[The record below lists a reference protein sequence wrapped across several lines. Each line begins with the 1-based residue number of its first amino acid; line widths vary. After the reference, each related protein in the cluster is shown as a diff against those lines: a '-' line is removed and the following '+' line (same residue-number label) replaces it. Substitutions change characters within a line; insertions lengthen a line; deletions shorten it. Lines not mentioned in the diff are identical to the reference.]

1 MLKLPKGLKKKK
13 KGKKSKKDQE
23 LFTEEELEQYRR
35 EHQAQASSALNS
47 AAPSDSED
55 QPGEKSGENDEE
67 WSKFAAL
74 TTGIDTVLKKTQEDL
89 DRIKEVSFFQKV
101 PTKVQLEAQE
111 REEQLRREQEE
122 QEKAREAAK
131 EAEEKRAAEELINA
145 VVELSDS
152 EPNSEVE
159 EDIFDTN
166 YIDAI
171 ASGELPIA
179 YVPESPVLE
188 SFEGP
193 DPFDTSYAEKVIKGP
208 EVSKRGK
215 KIVNIGA
222 AVEVLTGRVETVST
236 AKSSAGPRRGPQN
249 LLLESFDDAQA
260 DGEEAKPTTESSA
273 PQETVLTLLD
283 DTDELTS
290 DAPIDLSV
298 SLHIALQKEQEAK
311 KEQEPEPNEPEF
323 DLDEFDDLKK
333 REPAVEGDNFA
344 LLVGEASLD
353 GTKKPGRPPPPRPS
367 TGPRIPNAPAGL
379 ENDDADDKDDF
390 AADDPFDTG
399 FVERVLPATAKED
412 DDFDPR
418 ADEGPEVEDDFDFDP
433 RAGDDRT
440 TEPIC
445 VKTPDLFSAEENS
458 QLQVSGG
465 LTKDLLSGSNTDL
478 TNIAQTPLEVL
489 ATDGNSAF
497 DVDPFDTS
505 AVNSIVA
512 PGKTELKFLEEEL
525 LAGEPVGIHHS
536 LSDPDF
542 DPRGGDSE
550 PDKEADDSASIAQ
563 RKSSLCLQIN
573 GSTKNKTVLFVVPDS
588 DLLKIEGDHSVTKKP
603 LTPYYNR
610 ESSIPESEDI
620 DPFDTSFVPSTAP
633 TQVEINLIEQELN
646 NATLKH
652 SLSDPDFDPRAC
664 TPIQKPSATQQPRAD
679 LLDTHEHYN
688 QKVLT
693 PATESK
699 PEEIDPFDT
708 SIAVNIQ
715 PGRTELKL
723 LEDELIPA
731 AAVNENPNTDF
742 LSDSQ
747 ETGAIFVKV
756 LTPQA
761 SNSIDETDIDPFDT
775 SFANDLGPG
784 KTEIKLL
791 ENELIHN

>member
-13 KGKKSKKDQE
+13 KGKKSKKDKE

-55 QPGEKSGENDEE
+55 QPAGEKPSENDEE

-89 DRIKEVSFFQKV
+89 DRIKGSSFFQKV
-101 PTKVQLEAQE
+101 PTKVELEAKE

-122 QEKAREAAK
+122 RELAEAAAK
-131 EAEEKRAAEELINA
+131 EAEEKKAAEELINA

-152 EPNSEVE
+152 EPHSEVE

-166 YIDAI
+166 YTDAI
-171 ASGELPIA
+171 ASGELPLA
-179 YVPESPVLE
+179 YVPESPELE
-188 SFEGP
+188 SFAGP

-222 AVEVLTGRVETVST
+222 AVEVLTGRVESVSSKT
-236 AKSSAGPRRGPQN
+236 SSRRPRRGPKN

-260 DGEEAKPTTESSA
+260 DGEDGFAAENSA
-273 PQETVLTLLD
+273 PQPSKLTLLD
-283 DTDELTS
+283 DTDELPN

-298 SLHIALQKEQEAK
+298 SLHLALQKEQEAK
-311 KEQEPEPNEPEF
+311 KEQEPVKEEPEF
-323 DLDEFDDLKK
+323 NLDEFDDLKK
-333 REPAVEGDNFA
+333 REPAVEGDNYK
-344 LLVGEASLD
+344 LLVGEPDLD
-353 GTKKPGRPPPPRPS
+353 GSKKPSRPPPPRPS
-367 TGPRIPNAPAGL
+367 TGPHFPDAV
-379 ENDDADDKDDF
+379 DADDELDLD
-390 AADDPFDTG
+390 ADDPFDTG

-418 ADEGPEVEDDFDFDP
+418 AGEEEEDDDFDFDP
-433 RAGDDRT
+433 RAGDESSAAVVR
-440 TEPIC
+440 
-445 VKTPDLFSAEENS
+445 VKTPDLFSAEDNA
-458 QLQVSGG
+458 QLQVSGA
-465 LTKDLLSGSNTDL
+465 LTKDLLSGSNTDITDL
-478 TNIAQTPLEVL
+478 AQTPLEVL
-489 ATDGNSAF
+489 SAGVNSAEF
-497 DVDPFDTS
+497 VDPFDTS

-525 LAGEPVGIHHS
+525 LADRPTGLKHS
-536 LSDPDF
+536 LSDQDF
-542 DPRGGDSE
+542 DPRADSE
-550 PDKEADDSASIAQ
+550 PSKQTEEVSSIAQ

-573 GSTKNKTVLFVVPDS
+573 GAAKNKSVVFAVPVS
-588 DLLKIEGDHSVTKKP
+588 DLLKIDGDHSITKKP
-603 LTPYYNR
+603 LTPYYSR
-610 ESSIPESEDI
+610 ESSIPESEAV
-620 DPFDTSFVPSTAP
+620 DPFDTSFVPNSEP
-633 TQVEINLIEQELN
+633 TQVELNLIEQELN
-646 NATLKH
+646 NVTIKH
-652 SLSDPDFDPRAC
+652 SLSDPDFDPRAI
-664 TPIQKPSATQQPRAD
+664 TPIEQIPQSSSHQPKSD
-679 LLDTHEHYN
+679 LLGIDEHHHSH
-688 QKVLT
+688 KVLT
-693 PATESK
+693 PAKDVE

-715 PGRTELKL
+715 PGRAELKL
-723 LEDELIPA
+723 IEDELIPA
-731 AAVNENPNTDF
+731 PVPVANPDI

-747 ETGAIFVKV
+747 DGGAFFVKV

-761 SNSIDETDIDPFDT
+761 SNSIDEADIDPFDT

-791 ENELIHN
+791 ENELIDN

>member
-55 QPGEKSGENDEE
+55 QPAGEKSSENDEE

-89 DRIKEVSFFQKV
+89 DRIKGSSFFQKV
-101 PTKVQLEAQE
+101 PTKVELEAKE
-111 REEQLRREQEE
+111 REEQHRREQEE
-122 QEKAREAAK
+122 REKAEAAAK
-131 EAEEKRAAEELINA
+131 EAEEKKAAEELINA

-166 YIDAI
+166 YTDAI

-179 YVPESPVLE
+179 YIPESPVLE
-188 SFEGP
+188 SFDGP
-193 DPFDTSYAEKVIKGP
+193 DPFDTAYAEKVIKGP

-222 AVEVLTGRVETVST
+222 AVEVLTGRVESVSSKAST
-236 AKSSAGPRRGPQN
+236 RRPRRGPKN

-260 DGEEAKPTTESSA
+260 DGEDGQLAGEDSA
-273 PQETVLTLLD
+273 PQQPELTLLD
-283 DTDELTS
+283 DTDELPN

-298 SLHIALQKEQEAK
+298 SLHLALQKEQEAK
-311 KEQEPEPNEPEF
+311 KEQEPAEPEF
-323 DLDEFDDLKK
+323 NLDEFDDLKK
-333 REPAVEGDNFA
+333 REPAVEGDNFK
-344 LLVGEASLD
+344 LLVGEPDQEGS
-353 GTKKPGRPPPPRPS
+353 KKPSRPPPPRPS
-367 TGPRIPNAPAGL
+367 TGPHIPDAA
-379 ENDDADDKDDF
+379 DADDELDLD
-390 AADDPFDTG
+390 ADDPFDTG

-418 ADEGPEVEDDFDFDP
+418 AGEAEEDDDFDFDP
-433 RAGDDRT
+433 RAGD
-440 TEPIC
+440 EPSATVTR
-445 VKTPDLFSAEENS
+445 VKTPDLFSAEENA
-458 QLQVSGG
+458 QLQVSGA
-465 LTKDLLSGSNTDL
+465 LTKDLLSGSNTDITDL
-478 TNIAQTPLEVL
+478 AQTPLEVL
-489 ATDGNSAF
+489 ATGANSEEF
-497 DVDPFDTS
+497 VDPFDTS

-525 LAGEPVGIHHS
+525 LADKSSGLKHS

-542 DPRGGDSE
+542 DPRADSE
-550 PDKEADDSASIAQ
+550 PSGQPDEASSIAQ

-573 GSTKNKTVLFVVPDS
+573 GAAKNKSVVFAVPAS
-588 DLLKIEGDHSVTKKP
+588 DLLRIDADHSITKKP
-603 LTPYYNR
+603 LTPYYSR
-610 ESSIPESEDI
+610 ESSIPESEAV
-620 DPFDTSFVPSTAP
+620 DPFDTSFVPNTEP
-633 TQVEINLIEQELN
+633 TQVELSLIEQELN
-646 NATLKH
+646 NVTLKH
-652 SLSDPDFDPRAC
+652 SLSDPDFDPRAT
-664 TPIQKPSATQQPRAD
+664 TPVIEQKPQSSNQQTRSD
-679 LLDTHEHYN
+679 LLGIDEHHN

-693 PATESK
+693 PAREAE

-715 PGRTELKL
+715 PGRAELKL
-723 LEDELIPA
+723 IEDELIPA
-731 AAVNENPNTDF
+731 PVPVINPDI

-747 ETGAIFVKV
+747 DGGAFFVKV
-756 LTPQA
+756 LTPQP
-761 SNSIDETDIDPFDT
+761 SNSIDEADIDPFDT

-791 ENELIHN
+791 ENELIDN